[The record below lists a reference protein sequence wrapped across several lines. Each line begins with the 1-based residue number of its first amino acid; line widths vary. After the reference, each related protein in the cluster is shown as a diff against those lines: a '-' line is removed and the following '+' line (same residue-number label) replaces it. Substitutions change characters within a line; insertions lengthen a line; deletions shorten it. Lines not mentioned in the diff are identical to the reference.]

1 MFKICAVFAS
11 TLLPCRTRLKQ
22 NMTFF
27 FLSCSGNQDVEED
40 VCDKYK
46 VAKYVR
52 QRDDIDKRIQEAH
65 QQGLAVKAQ
74 IEAENAEI
82 SMKRVQLNEEITMAK
97 EKLKEL
103 QVLHFP
109 NCVCLY
115 LCLYPCLCL
124 CLCLFY
130 THAHAYAHV
139 HAHVYAPVCVRV
151 HAHTHARTI

>member
-1 MFKICAVFAS
+1 M
-11 TLLPCRTRLKQ
+11 
-22 NMTFF
+22 
-27 FLSCSGNQDVEED
+27 
-40 VCDKYK
+40 
-46 VAKYVR
+46 R
-52 QRDDIDKRIQEAH
+52 QRDDIVKRIQEAH

-115 LCLYPCLCL
+115 LCLYPCLC
-124 CLCLFY
+124 
-130 THAHAYAHV
+130 
-139 HAHVYAPVCVRV
+139 HAHVLTIPRLCPE
-151 HAHTHARTI
+151 HAYVPAHALAFVI